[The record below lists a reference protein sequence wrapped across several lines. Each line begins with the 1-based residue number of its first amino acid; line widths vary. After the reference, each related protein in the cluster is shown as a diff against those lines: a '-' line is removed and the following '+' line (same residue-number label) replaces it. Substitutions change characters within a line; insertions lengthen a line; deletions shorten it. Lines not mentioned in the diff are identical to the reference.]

1 MTYVA
6 INDYTC
12 DIDFP
17 HEIDLI
23 KRFVKQGG
31 NTMAKKAETTK
42 ATKATKAKPKKQKRE
57 TMEYKGQTFDVLERQ
72 DGKVKL
78 TDGII
83 HFWVKDVK
91 A

>member
-1 MTYVA
+1 
-6 INDYTC
+6 
-12 DIDFP
+12 
-17 HEIDLI
+17 
-23 KRFVKQGG
+23 
-31 NTMAKKAETTK
+31 MAKKAETTK
-42 ATKATKAKPKKQKRE
+42 TTKAKPKKPKKQKSE